1 MTTSKK
7 NLGTVWGQDSQK
19 PIFNDLKGDLEA
31 DVAIVGGGI
40 TGISAAYVLSKAG
53 LQVIVLEA
61 GEVGKGT
68 TGFSTGNLYAPV
80 DPRLFSLDEKH
91 GSETLKEVVASRVAA
106 INFIEDRVDE
116 FGIECDFHRVPWH
129 LFTTPVEENGRGEI
143 LKEHRAAVEAG
154 LEVTSRVPAGFPL
167 SVTDI
172 ITIPGQ
178 AQFDPLVYTRELAAN
193 ISSRHCQIF
202 ENSPVLD
209 ISDSDPCVLLTDQG
223 TVRAKKVVMATHTP
237 KGIYI
242 VQASMESKRE
252 FALAVRLKGPL
263 PPPAIYWH
271 ATPSGQYSIRPY
283 QSSEGDFLIV
293 LSRSYTVGKSDQMKT
308 SYQSLEEY
316 VHSRFDVERIDH
328 IWAAQNYRPADHLPY
343 IGRSVGDN
351 NIYIATGFAA
361 DGLVYG
367 TTAGLIIGDLI
378 QGKKNRWEQLYDPKR
393 LTPVASA
400 KTFIKENLHVGK
412 ELLKDYIF
420 YDRDTELSQ
429 LKNGESKLVT
439 VDGEKVAAHR
449 DEMGTLHLVSSIC
462 PHMGCIVHWNEVET
476 SWDCP
481 CHGSRFSIDGDVL
494 EGPAYQGLAKP
505 SK

>member
-1 MTTSKK
+1 MKTPNK
-7 NLGTVWGQDSQK
+7 NLGTVWGRDSEQ
-19 PIFNDLKGDLEA
+19 PVFNSLNGDLEA
-31 DVAIVGGGI
+31 DVAIIGGGI
-40 TGISAAYVLSKAG
+40 TGISAAYLLSKAG

-61 GEVGKGT
+61 AEVGKGT
-68 TGFSTGNLYAPV
+68 TGFSTGNLYAPI
-80 DPRLFSLDEKH
+80 DSRLFSLDEKH
-91 GSETLKEVVASRVAA
+91 GGDAVKEVVASRVAA
-106 INFIEDRVDE
+106 IDFIEERVDE
-116 FGIECDFHRVPWH
+116 FGIECGFQRVPWH
-129 LFTTPVEENGRGEI
+129 LFTTPVEDNGMGEI
-143 LKEHRAAVEAG
+143 LKEHRAALEAG
-154 LEVTSRVPAGFPL
+154 LEVSTRVPADFPL

-202 ENSPVLD
+202 ENTPVLD
-209 ISDSDPCVLLTDQG
+209 ISDKDPCVLLTHNG
-223 TVRAKKVVMATHTP
+223 TVRAKKVIMATHTP
-237 KGIYI
+237 KGIYA
-242 VQASMESKRE
+242 VQAAMESKRE
-252 FALAVRLKGPL
+252 FALAVRLKVPL

-271 ATPSGQYSIRPY
+271 ATAGGQYSIRPY
-283 QSSEGDFLIV
+283 QSSEGDYLIV
-293 LSRSYTVGKSDQMKT
+293 LGRSYTVGKNDQMKG
-308 SYQSLEEY
+308 SYQSLEKY
-316 VHSRFDVERIDH
+316 IRSRFDVERIDH

-343 IGRSVGDN
+343 IGKSVGDN

-367 TTAGLIIGDLI
+367 TTAALIISDLI
-378 QGKKNRWEQLYDPKR
+378 QDKNNKWEQLYDPKR

-400 KTFIKENLHVGK
+400 KTVIKENLHVGK

-420 YDRDTELSQ
+420 YDRNTELNQ
-429 LKNGESKLVT
+429 LKDGEGKLVT

-449 DEMGTLHLVSSIC
+449 DGQGTLHLVSSIC

-481 CHGSRFSIDGDVL
+481 CHGSRFSIDGDVI